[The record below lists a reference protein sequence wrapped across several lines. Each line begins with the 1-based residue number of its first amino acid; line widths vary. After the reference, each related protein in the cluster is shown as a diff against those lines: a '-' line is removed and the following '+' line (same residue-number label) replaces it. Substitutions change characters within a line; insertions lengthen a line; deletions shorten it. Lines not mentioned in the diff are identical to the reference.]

1 METSRV
7 AHRARKSRVLWRK
20 LDCLNPNLDLVK
32 TVAHRQAI
40 GGPVPLLSDRKQIAV
55 RTFLT
60 MGDHAVSVPKEMSWA
75 PKGHYYVHH

>member
-7 AHRARKSRVLWRK
+7 AHRACKSRVSWRK
-20 LDCLNPNLDLVK
+20 LDCLNPNLDLVN
-32 TVAHRQAI
+32 TVAHRQAT
-40 GGPVPLLSDRKQIAV
+40 GEPVPLFSDRKQFAV

-60 MGDHAVSVPKEMSWA
+60 MGDHATSVPKGMSWA